1 MSVLHFPARM
11 EPPALTNPVITSAN
25 VWLHL
30 KVMNTKGEGKANIIN
45 FRKHFCQLSE
55 LISLF
60 LQHY

>member
-1 MSVLHFPARM
+1 MSVLHLPVRM
-11 EPPALTNPVITSAN
+11 EPPALTNRVITSAN

-30 KVMNTKGEGKANIIN
+30 KVMNTKGKGKANVIN
-45 FRKHFCQLSE
+45 FRKHFCQLSK